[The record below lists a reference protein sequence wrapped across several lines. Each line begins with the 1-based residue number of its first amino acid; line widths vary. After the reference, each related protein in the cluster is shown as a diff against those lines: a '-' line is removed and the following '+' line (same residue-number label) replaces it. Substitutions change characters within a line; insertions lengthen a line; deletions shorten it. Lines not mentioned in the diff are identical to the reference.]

1 VGLRGRLR
9 SASRYPDPFE
19 EKPVVKKASSLSALS
34 GLVYSTDS
42 GRHCPD
48 CSQPVATCICKSTQI
63 PDGDGI
69 ARVRRESKGRGGKT
83 VTTISGVPLAFEA
96 LQELTSA
103 LKKRCGCG
111 GALKDGVIEIQGDH
125 VELLLA
131 ELAKRG
137 FKAKKSGG

>member
-1 VGLRGRLR
+1 M
-9 SASRYPDPFE
+9 
-19 EKPVVKKASSLSALS
+19 VKKASSFAALG

-48 CSQPVATCICKSTQI
+48 CAQPIDACTCKQATVPT
-63 PDGDGI
+63 GDGI
-69 ARVRRESKGRGGKT
+69 ARVRRETKGRGGKT
-83 VTTISGVPLAFEA
+83 VTTVSGVPLAGD
-96 LQELTSA
+96 ELKELASA
-103 LKKRCGCG
+103 LKRRCGTG

-125 VELLLA
+125 VDLLLD

>member
-1 VGLRGRLR
+1 M
-9 SASRYPDPFE
+9 A
-19 EKPVVKKASSLSALS
+19 KKASSFSALG
-34 GLVYSTDS
+34 GLVFSTDA

-48 CSQPVATCICKSTQI
+48 CSKPVDACVCKQQLI
-63 PDGDGI
+63 PEGDGI

-83 VTTISGVPLAFEA
+83 VTTITGVPLPLA
-96 LQELTSA
+96 Q
-103 LKKRCGCG
+103 LKDLASTLKRRCGTG

-131 ELAKRG
+131 ELIKQG